1 MLQNVFEMHFPINR
15 ISGSELDG
23 GEGRM
28 IQQRLEDCSLHSS
41 RRRRRGGMWLCTDIF
56 PASWRVQQLT
66 QKKKKR
72 EPRMCTA
79 ITIAPCSASEYILIV
94 IKTSD
99 SYTAEWGGGAGEF
112 RIESW
117 TFGKNPK
124 SFILVLYGKI
134 FHRFSLFKNFRV
146 TSPFVL

>member
-1 MLQNVFEMHFPINR
+1 MLQNGFQMHFPINR

-41 RRRRRGGMWLCTDIF
+41 RRRRGGGCDCAQISSQHHEECSSLRRKRRRGNQGC
-56 PASWRVQQLT
+56 AQLPPQHHT
-66 QKKKKR
+66 QHQN
-72 EPRMCTA
+72 
-79 ITIAPCSASEYILIV
+79 ILIV

-99 SYTAEWGGGAGEF
+99 SYTAEWGWGAGEF

-117 TFGKNPK
+117 TFVKNPQ